1 MSSDRF
7 CKLLFVGR
15 PVPEKGLPDL
25 LRVLAAMAELP
36 WLLSVVG
43 DRAPFELPITG
54 IHHRISF
61 LGRVDQSEV
70 ARVMQ
75 RHDVLV
81 VPSRYETFGT
91 VALEGLATG
100 LVVVAAR
107 VGRISFRGRRY
118 GRSGTRPPVRH
129 RRPRRALPDTAQCA
143 AGSNEVLVVARRRR
157 DTQPACLAHVTPV
170 ATFSYPMIR
179 SCGYAKRC
187 CRISTGKPR
196 DTAISL

>member
-107 VGRISFRGRRY
+107 VGGLKELIVRGRTGFHFEAGDMDDLERVL
-118 GRSGTRPPVRH
+118 RSVIGDLDALCQIRH
-129 RRPRRALPDTAQCA
+129 NARLEATKY
-143 AGSNEVLVVARRRR
+143 SWSHVVVA
-157 DTQPACLAHVTPV
+157 THSLLA
-170 ATFSYPMIR
+170 
-179 SCGYAKRC
+179 
-187 CRISTGKPR
+187 
-196 DTAISL
+196 SLT